1 MYLYVSKIIKEMTVN
16 TIIPKRQFDVSQ
28 YFVLTNILLV
38 IQLGLL
44 IFSLLW
50 PLSIYFFAFLE
61 ITIVMGFLVL
71 LTRINKP
78 IKSILNETL
87 VILPGLW
94 GAIIGVIS
102 NNPGLDAEV
111 AFYVLA
117 PLSYLIAFRFVRV
130 SFLSLALFIIKLF
143 GVLNISV
150 FFFLYFSEGGWLYD
164 FLQHYTKFVIQY
176 LDGFNKVYTLQ
187 ATQLIFLLPVL
198 LIDFYFKKNV
208 LNFILISACLIMA
221 LLIARKVILIL
232 FCLSFLSFVL
242 YSIYQKSNFKYVML
256 LFFSVIISLVV
267 TAQISY
273 FKIGKY
279 TDAMFNSIPAFEP
292 LEEVSSDLLKKP
304 SFDFVPQSETSNKNN
319 QTVLKWNEKPSNL
332 ELYDSKDNL
341 CNSVKIIERSESS
354 DKAGA
359 QIRNSQIQILI
370 EKIST
375 SPWLGSGLGSII
387 PNCIRSVEQ
396 PWRFEISYLT
406 MAKDIGLLGV
416 FLMSIVYL
424 RWTLSVMSSSLDKSV
439 SIPLLGGSLFFII
452 CSVTN
457 PYIMSV
463 ENIFV
468 YFIPYILV
476 QAERSKLKHADHS
489 VVVNRR

>member
-1 MYLYVSKIIKEMTVN
+1 MYLYVPKIMTVN
-16 TIIPKRQFDVSQ
+16 TIIPERRLNVSQ
-28 YFVLTNILLV
+28 YFVLTNILMV

-50 PLSIYFFAFLE
+50 PLNIYFFGFLK
-61 ITIVMGFLVL
+61 ISIVMGFLVL
-71 LTRINKP
+71 LTQINKP

-87 VILPGLW
+87 IILPGLW

-102 NNPGLDAEV
+102 NNPGLNAEV

-143 GVLNISV
+143 GALNISV

-164 FLQHYTKFVIQY
+164 FLQNHTKFVIQY
-176 LDGFNKVYTLQ
+176 LNGFNKVFTLQ

-221 LLIARKVILIL
+221 LLIGRKVILIL

-256 LFFSVIISLVV
+256 LFLSVIISFAVF
-267 TAQISY
+267 AQISY
-273 FKIGKY
+273 FKAGNY
-279 TDAMFNSIPAFEP
+279 FDAMFDSFPSFES
-292 LEEVSSDLLKKP
+292 LEEPDPLNELSSEIFFL
-304 SFDFVPQSETSNKNN
+304 SETSNKNN
-319 QTVLKWNEKPSNL
+319 RSVLKWNEEHSNL
-332 ELYDSKDNL
+332 ELFNSKDNL
-341 CNSVKIIERSESS
+341 CNGANIIDRSTSS
-354 DKAGA
+354 NKEGG
-359 QIRNSQIQILI
+359 QIRNTQIQILI
-370 EKIST
+370 KKISS

-387 PNCIRSVEQ
+387 PNCMRSAAQ

-463 ENIFV
+463 ETIFV

>member
-16 TIIPKRQFDVSQ
+16 TIIPKRQFNVSQ

-50 PLSIYFFAFLE
+50 PLSIYFFAFLK
-61 ITIVMGFLVL
+61 ISIVMGFLVL
-71 LTRINKP
+71 LTQINKP

-102 NNPGLDAEV
+102 NNPGVNAEV

-130 SFLSLALFIIKLF
+130 SFLSLVSPIIKLF
-143 GVLNISV
+143 CMLNIVV
-150 FFFLYFSEGGWLYD
+150 FFFLFFSEGGWLYD
-164 FLQHYTKFVIQY
+164 FLQRQTEFVIQY
-176 LDGFNKVYTLQ
+176 PPGYSKVFTLQ
-187 ATQLIFLLPVL
+187 ATQLIFLLPVSL
-198 LIDFYFKKNV
+198 MYFHFKKNV
-208 LNFILISACLIMA
+208 LNFILLAACLLMA
-221 LLIARKVILIL
+221 LLIGRKAILIL
-232 FCLSFLSFVL
+232 FCLFFLMLVL
-242 YSIYQKSNFKYVML
+242 YSIYQKSNSKHVML
-256 LFFSVIISLVV
+256 LFFPVIISIVV
-267 TAQISY
+267 FFNLSD
-273 FKIGKY
+273 FDNKKY
-279 TDAMFNSIPAFEP
+279 VDAIFNSFPSFEP
-292 LEEVSSDLLKKP
+292 LEQPLEQPLGP
-304 SFDFVPQSETSNKNN
+304 SWQ
-319 QTVLKWNEKPSNL
+319 NL
-332 ELYDSKDNL
+332 FDSKDNL
-341 CNSVKIIERSESS
+341 CSLVNIKSESKLP
-354 DKAGA
+354 DKLGA
-359 QIRNSQIQILI
+359 EVRNTQIQMLTK
-370 EKIST
+370 KIYK
-375 SPWLGSGLGSII
+375 SPWLGNGIGSVI
-387 PNCIRSVEQ
+387 PTCIRSVSQ
-396 PWRFEISYLT
+396 PWRFEMTYLT
-406 MAKDIGLLGV
+406 IAKDIGLLGV
-416 FLMSIVYL
+416 FLMGVVYL

-452 CSVTN
+452 SSVTN

-476 QAERSKLKHADHS
+476 QAERSKLKHAGHS